1 MPSLTNNAKLP
12 HHTTQHYTILPK
24 YITTP
29 LMQNRT
35 TQYITL
41 AAGEMREL
49 VFINE
54 PNMDW
59 HIMQEANSSLRVHI
73 LFLSENDDA
82 AQWRS
87 RLFIEQNATGCRTE
101 IYAMGLLRNAQQAHL
116 LTRVYHNVGGGYSSQ
131 VLKFVLDD
139 QTKGSFRG
147 ELKIQPDAQQ
157 TEAYQTNRNILL
169 SRQADMLTEP
179 QLEIYADDVKAS
191 HGATTGQLDESA
203 LFYMQQ
209 RGIGRDVATK
219 LLLEAFFDEVISTLS
234 NVQQQEQIRETIHQ
248 IL

>member
-1 MPSLTNNAKLP
+1 MSQSNI
-12 HHTTQHYTILPK
+12 QH
-24 YITTP
+24 
-29 LMQNRT
+29 
-35 TQYITL
+35 ITL
-41 AAGEMREL
+41 PSGEKREL
-49 VFINE
+49 VFINDA
-54 PNMDW
+54 NIDW
-59 HIMQEANSSLRVHI
+59 HVVQEAGSALRVHV
-73 LFLSENDDA
+73 LYLSKDEKDV
-82 AQWRS
+82 QWHS
-87 RLFIEQNATGCRTE
+87 SLTVEQNGEGCRTE
-101 IYAMGLLRNAQQAHL
+101 IFGMGLLHDSQQARVR
-116 LTRVYHNVGGGYSSQ
+116 TRVIHNVGGGYSSQ

-179 QLEIYADDVKAS
+179 QLEIYGDDVKAS

>member
-1 MPSLTNNAKLP
+1 M
-12 HHTTQHYTILPK
+12 TQSSI
-24 YITTP
+24 
-29 LMQNRT
+29 
-35 TQYITL
+35 QYITL
-41 AAGEMREL
+41 AAGEAREF

-54 PNMDW
+54 PDTHW
-59 HIMQEANSSLRVHI
+59 HIVQEENSSLRIHI
-73 LFLSENDDA
+73 IYLSEEGTN
-82 AQWRS
+82 AQWQS
-87 RLFIEQNATGCRTE
+87 TLTVEQNAPHCRTE
-101 IYAMGLLRNAQQAHL
+101 IYAMGLLHASQQAHL
-116 LTRVYHNVGGGYSSQ
+116 LTRVYHNIGGGYSSQ

-139 QTKGSFRG
+139 QAKGSFRG

-169 SRQADMLTEP
+169 SRQAEMLTEP

-209 RGIGRDVATK
+209 RCINRDTAAK
-219 LLLEAFFDEVISTLS
+219 LLLCAFFDEVLKTLS
-234 NVQQQEQIRETIHQ
+234 DTELQEKLVEKINL